1 MNKQEYKSI
10 KIISL
15 IVKDIRF
22 NQEKM
27 GMGSDASNPHTDYSN
42 PYVILQTG
50 EVVDGQPLNGIGIGF
65 SLGIGND
72 MICQAINE
80 LKEII
85 LGLSLYDIISDFKG
99 LTRKLTNPLQSRW
112 IGPVSGPYY
121 MAAGA
126 IVNAIF
132 DLWAKIEKKPL
143 WKLLVD
149 IKPNDLI
156 SMLDLR
162 YVEHLINENEM
173 LAILLNNY
181 ATKAIRETELINNGL
196 PCYFTTWIGYD
207 SNILIDQ
214 IQEFKNIKGFDTF
227 KIKIGLD
234 LKSDQIKLEK
244 IRQHFSNDISILTDA
259 NQKWSVSEAIR
270 WMKSISEFNIEWI
283 EEPVAPD
290 LIDGHKI
297 IKDELEHL
305 GIDVVTGEN
314 CPNGHIA
321 GQMISQN
328 AVSRFQIDACRVVG
342 PLENII
348 IMLLAAKFKT
358 PICPHAGGS
367 GLDELVPHLAAW
379 NYICC
384 NPSQEKVKVEQ
395 VGFCSH
401 HFTVPS
407 IVTNGKIKLTKEPGY
422 IVGIKNKS
430 LVEYEYL
437 KGKNWM

>member
-22 NQEKM
+22 KQEKM

-50 EVVDGQPLNGIGIGF
+50 VNIEGQPLNGIGISF
-65 SLGIGND
+65 SLGKGND
-72 MICQAINE
+72 MICRAIDE

-85 LGLSLYDIISDFKG
+85 LGFSLYDILSNFRG
-99 LTRKLTNPLQSRW
+99 LVRKLTNPIQSRW

-143 WKLLVD
+143 WKLLID
-149 IKPNDLI
+149 INPQDLV
-156 SMLDLR
+156 SMLDIR
-162 YVEHLINENEM
+162 YVEHLISETEILEILSTNITSKSLRENE
-173 LAILLNNY
+173 L
-181 ATKAIRETELINNGL
+181 IRNGL

-207 SNILIDQ
+207 SNILVDQ
-214 IQEFKNIKGFDTF
+214 IAEFKELKGFDTF
-227 KIKIGLD
+227 KIKVGLD
-234 LKSDQIKLEK
+234 LMEDKLKLEK
-244 IRQHFSNDISILTDA
+244 IRKYFPDNISLLTDA
-259 NQKWSVSEAIR
+259 NQKWSVPEAVR
-270 WMKSISEFNIEWI
+270 WMKELSEFNIEWI

-297 IKDELEHL
+297 IKDELESF

-314 CPNGHIA
+314 CPNSHIA
-321 GQMISQN
+321 GQMISQS
-328 AVSRFQIDACRVVG
+328 AVSRFQIDACRVAG
-342 PLENII
+342 PLEDII
-348 IMLLAAKFKT
+348 IMLMAAKYKI
-358 PICPHAGGS
+358 PVCPHAGGS

-384 NPSQEKVKVEQ
+384 NPSLDKVIVEQ

-401 HFTVPS
+401 HFLAPS
-407 IVTNGKIKLTKEPGY
+407 EVKNGRILLPKESGY
-422 IVGIKNKS
+422 IVGIINSS
-430 LVEYEYL
+430 LIDYEYP
-437 KGKNWM
+437 KGKIWI